1 MYLKAIIVNIM
12 EFDIQTTYGLKGPF
26 NAKNKPFFSLKIQA
40 WRQEFRAPVSVFICI
55 DKSGS
60 MQNTWKNVLKAFEWL
75 LRKSSLDTTD
85 SFAVVLFSDDVE
97 TIMELTPYS
106 EESVTMVLSMLQ
118 KHLPNGGTNLNGAL
132 KEMIRM
138 MDEKYVAT
146 LQTNSQATLQT
157 NSQATLQTN
166 SFANSSGIC
175 CIITDGEPS
184 MEYGGPI
191 DIMKTMQRKY
201 KTLSRS
207 NISSA
212 SSAFTP
218 YRSKMTAATSAA
230 CDAACDAA
238 LDAALD
244 AASTASSA
252 ATSTSGAASSSANT
266 TMYNPFNHVLANHP
280 SLFAAASALRR
291 THSMMS
297 AGTVTGTKESAELSQ
312 LELNLQRTSSVLPYP
327 MWVIG
332 LGSECN
338 DRLQMLIARAGG
350 GRSVALESNS
360 SKNVPID
367 EGEFANA
374 LRLAFA
380 DLIGDASSIVCRDV
394 KLEVVSRFSI
404 HWRGSSGTVL
414 PDINGLLTVKI
425 GNLKSEEELLGAL
438 MIEPTAGL
446 ICGIKIATATITW
459 ASNLQ
464 TFDIWM
470 PPAEKVESTDVTDS
484 LIIPEAYWP
493 IMRDDVL
500 TALDNAMIKE
510 GTERSDALTE
520 AAKMLSEG
528 PCREL
533 PHVQPLLELIRSLQ
547 TNRVSNAIA
556 YGAISFQR
564 SITGTA
570 PPPQTQFSRSMSL
583 MASQM

>member
-1 MYLKAIIVNIM
+1 
-12 EFDIQTTYGLKGPF
+12 
-26 NAKNKPFFSLKIQA
+26 
-40 WRQEFRAPVSVFICI
+40 
-55 DKSGS
+55 
-60 MQNTWKNVLKAFEWL
+60 MQ
-75 LRKSSLDTTD
+75 
-85 SFAVVLFSDDVE
+85 
-97 TIMELTPYS
+97 
-106 EESVTMVLSMLQ
+106 
-118 KHLPNGGTNLNGAL
+118 
-132 KEMIRM
+132 
-138 MDEKYVAT
+138 
-146 LQTNSQATLQT
+146 
-157 NSQATLQTN
+157 
-166 SFANSSGIC
+166 
-175 CIITDGEPS
+175 
-184 MEYGGPI
+184 
-191 DIMKTMQRKY
+191 
-201 KTLSRS
+201 
-207 NISSA
+207 
-212 SSAFTP
+212 
-218 YRSKMTAATSAA
+218 
-230 CDAACDAA
+230 
-238 LDAALD
+238 
-244 AASTASSA
+244 
-252 ATSTSGAASSSANT
+252 
-266 TMYNPFNHVLANHP
+266 YNPFNHVLANHP

-291 THSMMS
+291 TYSMMS
-297 AGTVTGTKESAELSQ
+297 TGTGAGTGAGTKESAELSQ

-367 EGEFANA
+367 EGESASKFASA

-470 PPAEKVESTDVTDS
+470 PPAESFDFTKSINSGEATDVTDS

-510 GTERSDALTE
+510 GAERSDALTE

-547 TNRVSNAIA
+547 TNSVSNAIA